1 MRSIKV
7 INHQTID
14 NETDVIEENGYG
26 TLHMKNGRAYVIY
39 DVVTAEDSS
48 KVTVFADKDCVKIKR
63 DGEYSTTLVYDAK
76 KTTSIRYATPYG
88 GIDMEIRTH
97 QIHNGLTEQG
107 GILKIVYTL
116 VMQGMSTY
124 NDTDIIVSKE

>member
-1 MRSIKV
+1 MTIKV

-14 NETDVIEENGYG
+14 NDTDIIEENGCG
-26 TLHMKNGRAYVIY
+26 TIHVKNGRIYIIY
-39 DVVTAEDSS
+39 DVVTEEGSS
-48 KVTVFADKDCVKIKR
+48 KVTIFADNDCVKIKR

-97 QIHNGLTEQG
+97 QIHNGLTERG
-107 GILKIVYTL
+107 GILKLVYTL

-124 NDTDIIVSKE
+124 NDTDIIVG